1 MIAPFFPDRIIHHCV
16 INVLGEHWM
25 HLFIENTYACIK
37 GRGVHKCMLDVRSA
51 LMRDKKGTR
60 FCLQTDVR
68 KFYDNIDHTALK
80 IIIRFT
86 IADEQLLRLLDKI
99 IDSNGKDKGLP
110 IGNYTSQ
117 YLANL
122 YLAYFDHWVKEVLA
136 LIVLK
141 KFGVKLY
148 YFRYMD
154 DMVFLCESKEALHFV
169 LDMTGLYLAT
179 ELKVEFKANWQI
191 YPVDDRGIDYCGFL
205 QNHYN
210 VLLRKSILLRFYR
223 KASIIAKKCPIK
235 DENDIKYLFPSEW
248 GWTIRCSEAH
258 KKNVFN
264 KIINDG
270 HKYFINGSAVSTA
283 SASDRPVQQRTGN
296 IPLQLQHKGSGGC
309 DGRNGRYTH
318 SQRRRK
324 ADRQDVAV

>member
-1 MIAPFFPDRIIHHCV
+1 
-16 INVLGEHWM
+16 M

-136 LIVLK
+136 DFSRCRFV
-141 KFGVKLY
+141 VY
-148 YFRYMD
+148 
-154 DMVFLCESKEALHFV
+154 DM
-169 LDMTGLYLAT
+169 
-179 ELKVEFKANWQI
+179 
-191 YPVDDRGIDYCGFL
+191 
-205 QNHYN
+205 
-210 VLLRKSILLRFYR
+210 ILL
-223 KASIIAKKCPIK
+223 
-235 DENDIKYLFPSEW
+235 
-248 GWTIRCSEAH
+248 AH
-258 KKNVFN
+258 
-264 KIINDG
+264 
-270 HKYFINGSAVSTA
+270 
-283 SASDRPVQQRTGN
+283 
-296 IPLQLQHKGSGGC
+296 PLYQPTNLL
-309 DGRNGRYTH
+309 Y
-318 SQRRRK
+318 
-324 ADRQDVAV
+324 